1 MMSNNVIQI
10 VKTSLALFILLS
22 LLTGLLYPL
31 AIIGVVQTFIPDKA
45 DGSLLTANGV
55 VIGSDLIGQKF
66 ISPEYFHGR
75 PSIVNYRANNSGAS
89 NLGPSSAKLKDK
101 TQENLAAIRH
111 ENMMPLD
118 SSVPADLVLA
128 SGSGLDPHISIESAK
143 LQAARVARAR
153 NISESEV
160 QDFINEQI
168 EPPYLGILGQS
179 RINVLRLNLRLDRLG
194 EVS

>member
-1 MMSNNVIQI
+1 MRNNVIQI

-31 AIIGVVQTFIPDKA
+31 AITGVVQTLIPDKA
-45 DGSLLTANGV
+45 DGSLLISNGV
-55 VIGSDLIGQKF
+55 VIGSDLIGQRF
-66 ISPEYFHGR
+66 TSPEYFHGR
-75 PSIVNYRANNSGAS
+75 PSIVGYSANNSGAS

-101 TQENLAAIRH
+101 TQENLAAIKRA
-111 ENMMPLD
+111 NMMPLN

-128 SGSGLDPHISIESAK
+128 SGSGLDPHISIESAR
-143 LQAARVARAR
+143 LQASRVARAR
-153 NISESEV
+153 NISESDV
-160 QDFINEQI
+160 QDLINEQI
-168 EPPYLGILGQS
+168 ELPYLGILGQS

>member
-128 SGSGLDPHISIESAK
+128 SGSGLDPHISIESAR
-143 LQAARVARAR
+143 LQASRVARAR
-153 NISESEV
+153 NISESDV
-160 QDFINEQI
+160 QNLINEQI

>member
-1 MMSNNVIQI
+1 MSNNVIQI

-31 AIIGVVQTFIPDKA
+31 AITGVVQTLIPDKA

-55 VIGSDLIGQKF
+55 VIGSDLIGQRF
-66 ISPEYFHGR
+66 TSPEYFHGR
-75 PSIVNYRANNSGAS
+75 PSIVGYSANNSGAS

-101 TQENLAAIRH
+101 TQENLAAIRRA
-111 ENMMPLD
+111 NMMSLN

-128 SGSGLDPHISIESAK
+128 SGSGLDPHISIESAR
-143 LQAARVARAR
+143 LQASRVARAR
-153 NISESEV
+153 NISESDV
-160 QDFINEQI
+160 QNLINEQI

-179 RINVLRLNLRLDRLG
+179 RINVLRLNLRLDRSG

>member
-1 MMSNNVIQI
+1 MSNNVIQI

-31 AIIGVVQTFIPDKA
+31 AITGVVQTLIPDKA

-55 VIGSDLIGQKF
+55 VIGSDLIGQRF
-66 ISPEYFHGR
+66 TSPEYFHGR
-75 PSIVNYRANNSGAS
+75 PSIVGYSANNSGAS

-101 TQENLAAIRH
+101 TQENLAAIRRA
-111 ENMMPLD
+111 NMMPLN

-128 SGSGLDPHISIESAK
+128 SGSGLDPHISIESAR
-143 LQAARVARAR
+143 LQASRVARAR
-153 NISESEV
+153 NISESDV
-160 QDFINEQI
+160 QNLINEQI
-168 EPPYLGILGQS
+168 ELPYLGILGQS

>member
-1 MMSNNVIQI
+1 MMSNNVNQI
-10 VKTSLALFILLS
+10 VKTSLALFISLS

-31 AIIGVVQTFIPDKA
+31 AIIGVVQTLIPDKA
-45 DGSLLTANGV
+45 DGSLLIANGS

-66 ISPEYFHGR
+66 TIPEYFHGR
-75 PSIVNYRANNSGAS
+75 PSIVNYSANNSGAS
-89 NLGPSSAKLKDK
+89 NLGPSSAKLKEK
-101 TQENLAAIRH
+101 TQENLAAIRN
-111 ENMMPLD
+111 ENVMPPD

-160 QDFINEQI
+160 QEIINEQI

>member
-1 MMSNNVIQI
+1 MNNNIIQI

-66 ISPEYFHGR
+66 TSPEYFHGR
-75 PSIVNYRANNSGAS
+75 PSIVNYSANNSGAS

-128 SGSGLDPHISIESAK
+128 SGSGLDPHISIESAR
-143 LQAARVARAR
+143 LQASRVASAR

>member
-1 MMSNNVIQI
+1 MSNNVIQI

-31 AIIGVVQTFIPDKA
+31 TITGVVQTLIPDKA

-55 VIGSDLIGQKF
+55 VIGSDLIGQRF
-66 ISPEYFHGR
+66 TSPEYFHGR
-75 PSIVNYRANNSGAS
+75 PSIVGYSANNSGAS

-101 TQENLAAIRH
+101 TQENLAAIRRA
-111 ENMMPLD
+111 NMIPLN

-128 SGSGLDPHISIESAK
+128 SGSGLDPHISIESAR
-143 LQAARVARAR
+143 LQASRVARAR
-153 NISESEV
+153 NISESDV
-160 QDFINEQI
+160 QDLINEQI

>member
-1 MMSNNVIQI
+1 MSNNVIQI

-31 AIIGVVQTFIPDKA
+31 TITGVVQTLIPDKA
-45 DGSLLTANGV
+45 DGSLLAANGV
-55 VIGSDLIGQKF
+55 VIGSDLIGQRF
-66 ISPEYFHGR
+66 TSPEYFHGR
-75 PSIVNYRANNSGAS
+75 PSIVDYSANNSGAS
-89 NLGPSSAKLKDK
+89 NLGPSSSKLKDK
-101 TQENLAAIRH
+101 TQENLAAIRRA
-111 ENMMPLD
+111 NMMPLN

-128 SGSGLDPHISIESAK
+128 SGSGLDPHISIESAR
-143 LQAARVARAR
+143 LQASRVARAR
-153 NISESEV
+153 NISESDV
-160 QDFINEQI
+160 QDLINEQI

>member
-1 MMSNNVIQI
+1 MSNNVIQI

-31 AIIGVVQTFIPDKA
+31 TITGVVQTLIPDKA

-55 VIGSDLIGQKF
+55 VIGSDLIGQRF
-66 ISPEYFHGR
+66 TSPEYFHGR
-75 PSIVNYRANNSGAS
+75 PSIVGYSANNSGAS

-111 ENMMPLD
+111 ANMMLLD

-128 SGSGLDPHISIESAK
+128 SGSGLDPHISIESAR
-143 LQAARVARAR
+143 LQASRVARAR
-153 NISESEV
+153 NISESDV
-160 QDFINEQI
+160 QDLINEQI